1 MKSLLN
7 KAKNIKQEKATTITT
22 AIERE
27 IILNLLGL
35 PRVLDKALEAK
46 SLNDIAEY
54 LYKLT
59 SQYNKFYS
67 ENKIITEENEYIRE
81 SWLILTRVVYN
92 INMLLLNTLGIS
104 VPEKM

>member
-22 AIERE
+22 ATERE

-35 PRVLDKALEAK
+35 PRVLDKALEAR
-46 SLNDIAEY
+46 SLYDIAEY

-81 SWLILTRVVYN
+81 SWLILTTVVYN

>member
-22 AIERE
+22 ATERE

-81 SWLILTRVVYN
+81 SWLILTTVVYN

>member
-1 MKSLLN
+1 MVK
-7 KAKNIKQEKATTITT
+7 EKATTITT
-22 AIERE
+22 ATERE

-81 SWLILTRVVYN
+81 SWLILTTVVYN